1 VNHELVIYIHWKPS
15 VPHPERKVL
24 ESIAPIAAFL
34 IAARRASKDRPR
46 LIKVPRGQI
55 RRAAARKVKMR
66 TRPQVKAVRVKGHI
80 KCDICLGMI
89 KPDLPSVLCGCG
101 KQFHNSCAMR
111 VGNCPICGKELGYSA
126 QKPHVVDSEMPVIKP
141 VPLSKADKLLLLEE
155 RFLLGEI
162 TEPTYLS
169 MKDSIQRSP
178 DTATFC
184 SVCGRRLLDGET
196 CDCTMYRRELQC
208 PECGSTIADED
219 MFCRRCGVVFS
230 TDFKE
235 DLFQCPECGR
245 IVSGDEKQCKCGALL
260 VGEGNMLCPKC
271 GKEIRENSTHCEYC
285 GESLIELVTECPAC
299 GRRVD
304 KDAFACLCGVIF
316 SDRVGG
322 VECSVC
328 GGTVELDDQFCTKC
342 GSRFADKPRLEGKVE
357 RKVRR

>member
-1 VNHELVIYIHWKPS
+1 MKPLT
-15 VPHPERKVL
+15 VL
-24 ESIAPIAAFL
+24 GSTLKI
-34 IAARRASKDRPR
+34 ARRTPAGRPR
-46 LIKVPRGQI
+46 MIKVPKGQK
-55 RRAAARKVKMR
+55 RRAAARKMKMR
-66 TRPQVKAVRVKGHI
+66 TRPQVKAVRVKGQI

-111 VGNCPICGKELGYSA
+111 VGVCPICGKELGYSA
-126 QKPHVVDSEMPVIKP
+126 QKPHVIDSKMPVIRS
-141 VPLSKADKLLLLEE
+141 VPLSKDDKLLLLEE

-162 TEPTYLS
+162 TENTYLS
-169 MKDSIQRSP
+169 IKDQVQKSP
-178 DTATFC
+178 DNASFC
-184 SVCGRRLLDGET
+184 SICGRRLLEAES
-196 CDCTMYRRELQC
+196 CDCTTYKRSLQC
-208 PECGSTIADED
+208 PECGANLTDED

-230 TDFKE
+230 TDFSK

-245 IVSGDEKQCKCGALL
+245 VVGEDEKTCACGVLL

-271 GKEIRENSTHCEYC
+271 GSEIREIAASCEYC
-285 GESLIELVTECPAC
+285 GYSLVEDVTECPAC

-328 GGTVELDDQFCTKC
+328 GGSVGLEDKFCTIC
-342 GSRFADKPRLEGKVE
+342 GARFADKPRLEGKVE